1 MGKDNREV
9 EVFKKEYSTLMGRW
23 QKENDALLKLIDQA
37 SKDLAALEAKKGQL
51 SDDEKKQQKE
61 LTAKRKKAQA
71 DVDGAANDLRVTLMG
86 LAPSSNITKDEMNDL
101 LKWMK
106 KTFETIKK
114 GLPVTDWF
122 IIEPDL
128 DVNMSKLQIK
138 SIGVNLKWKF

>member
-9 EVFKKEYSTLMGRW
+9 EVFKKEYSTLMSRW
-23 QKENDALLKLIDQA
+23 QKENNELLKTIDKA
-37 SKDLAALEAKKGQL
+37 SKELAALEAKKGQL

-61 LTAKRKKAQA
+61 LTAKRKKAQDA
-71 DVDGAANDLRVTLMG
+71 VDSAAVDLRVTLMG
-86 LAPSSNITKDEMNDL
+86 LAPSSNVTKDEMNEL

-128 DVNMSKLQIK
+128 DVNVSKLQIK
-138 SIGVNLKWKF
+138 SVGVNLKWKF

>member
-9 EVFKKEYSTLMGRW
+9 EVFKKEYSTLMSRW
-23 QKENDALLKLIDQA
+23 QKENDELLKCIDKA
-37 SKDLAALEAKKGQL
+37 SKELAALDAKKEPL
-51 SDDEKKQQKE
+51 SDGEKKQQKE
-61 LTAKRKKAQA
+61 LGEKRKKAQVA
-71 DVDGAANDLRVTLMG
+71 VDNAARDLRVTLLG

-128 DVNMSKLQIK
+128 DVNVSKLQIK
-138 SIGVNLKWKF
+138 SVGVILKWKF